1 MTLPVRSIFLP
12 AATLAA
18 LLALSACGK
27 HDDSQQAAPAG
38 ASTAPAA
45 PAPAASAPAPAN
57 APATASTAA
66 APAAPQAAAPQAA
79 AAPAAA
85 SFKVGTVTLGTAVGT
100 DHKVSKAKTAFAPSD
115 KAIYA
120 SVATDGSTPGSN
132 LSAKWTFEDGSAV
145 SDTSKTVATDG
156 PAVTTFK
163 VQNPSD
169 WPEGKYKLV
178 VAVDGKAAATQDFEI
193 KKK

>member
-1 MTLPVRSIFLP
+1 MTLSARTFLFP
-12 AATLAA
+12 AATMAA

-27 HDDSQQAAPAG
+27 QDESQQAAPAG
-38 ASTAPAA
+38 ASTAPATPAPAATAPA
-45 PAPAASAPAPAN
+45 PAPAASAPAAASTTAATA
-57 APATASTAA
+57 APAAPTAA
-66 APAAPQAAAPQAA
+66 APAA
-79 AAPAAA
+79 
-85 SFKVGTVTLGTAVGT
+85 SFKVDTVTLGSVVGN
-100 DHKVSKAKTAFAPSD
+100 DHKVSKAKTSFAPGD

-163 VQNPSD
+163 VQNPSE

-178 VAVDGKAAATQDFEI
+178 VAVDGKAAATQDFEV

>member
-1 MTLPVRSIFLP
+1 MTLSARTFLFP

-18 LLALSACGK
+18 VLALSACGK
-27 HDDSQQAAPAG
+27 HDDGQQAAPAG
-38 ASTAPAA
+38 ASTAPATPAPAATA
-45 PAPAASAPAPAN
+45 PAPAASAPAA
-57 APATASTAA
+57 ASTTAAAA
-66 APAAPQAAAPQAA
+66 APAAPVA

-85 SFKVGTVTLGTAVGT
+85 SFKVDTVTLGSVVGN
-100 DHKVSKAKTAFAPSD
+100 DHKVSKAKTSFAPSD

-163 VQNPSD
+163 VQNPSE

-178 VAVDGKAAATQDFEI
+178 VAVDGKAAATQDFEV

>member
-1 MTLPVRSIFLP
+1 MTLSARTFLFP
-12 AATLAA
+12 AATMAA

-27 HDDSQQAAPAG
+27 QDEGQTAPAG
-38 ASTAPAA
+38 ASTAPATPAPAATA
-45 PAPAASAPAPAN
+45 PAPAAGAPAA
-57 APATASTAA
+57 ASTTAA
-66 APAAPQAAAPQAA
+66 AVAPAAPAA

-85 SFKVGTVTLGTAVGT
+85 GFKVDTVTLGSVVGN
-100 DHKVSKAKTAFAPSD
+100 DHKVSKAKTSFAPSD

-163 VQNPSD
+163 VQNPSE

-178 VAVDGKAAATQDFEI
+178 VAVDGKAAATQDFEV

>member
-1 MTLPVRSIFLP
+1 MTLSARTFLFP
-12 AATLAA
+12 AATMAA

-27 HDDSQQAAPAG
+27 QDESQQAAPAG
-38 ASTAPAA
+38 ASTAPATPAPAATA
-45 PAPAASAPAPAN
+45 PAPAASAPAA
-57 APATASTAA
+57 ASTTAAAA
-66 APAAPQAAAPQAA
+66 APAAPA

-85 SFKVGTVTLGTAVGT
+85 SFKVDTVTLGSVVGN
-100 DHKVSKAKTAFAPSD
+100 DHKVSKAKTSFAPGD

-163 VQNPSD
+163 VQNPSE

-178 VAVDGKAAATQDFEI
+178 VAVDGKAAATQDFEV

>member
-1 MTLPVRSIFLP
+1 MTLSARTFVFP

-27 HDDSQQAAPAG
+27 HDEGQQTAPAG
-38 ASTAPAA
+38 ASTAPATPAPAATA
-45 PAPAASAPAPAN
+45 PAPAASAPAA
-57 APATASTAA
+57 ASTTAAAA
-66 APAAPQAAAPQAA
+66 APAAPTAA

-85 SFKVGTVTLGTAVGT
+85 SFKVGMVTLGSVVGN
-100 DHKVSKAKTAFAPSD
+100 DHKVSKAKTSFAPSD

-163 VQNPSD
+163 VQNPSE

-178 VAVDGKAAATQDFEI
+178 VAVDGKAAATQDFEV

>member
-1 MTLPVRSIFLP
+1 MTLSARTFLFP

-18 LLALSACGK
+18 VLALSACGK
-27 HDDSQQAAPAG
+27 HDDGQQAAPAG
-38 ASTAPAA
+38 ASTAPATPAPAATA
-45 PAPAASAPAPAN
+45 PAPAASAPAA
-57 APATASTAA
+57 ASTTAAAA
-66 APAAPQAAAPQAA
+66 APAAPAA
-79 AAPAAA
+79 AAPAA
-85 SFKVGTVTLGTAVGT
+85 SFKVDTVTLGSVVGN
-100 DHKVSKAKTAFAPSD
+100 DHKVSKAKTSFAPSD

-163 VQNPSD
+163 VQNPSE

>member
-1 MTLPVRSIFLP
+1 MTLSARTFLFP

-18 LLALSACGK
+18 ALALSACGK

-38 ASTAPAA
+38 ASTAPATPAAAATA
-45 PAPAASAPAPAN
+45 PAPAASTPAA
-57 APATASTAA
+57 ASTTAAAA
-66 APAAPQAAAPQAA
+66 APAAPAA
-79 AAPAAA
+79 AAPAA
-85 SFKVGTVTLGTAVGT
+85 SFKVDTVTLGSVVGN
-100 DHKVSKAKTAFAPSD
+100 DHKVSKAKTSFAPSD

-163 VQNPSD
+163 VQNPSE

-178 VAVDGKAAATQDFEI
+178 VAVDGKAAATQDFEV

>member
-1 MTLPVRSIFLP
+1 MTLSARTFLFP

-18 LLALSACGK
+18 VLALSACGK
-27 HDDSQQAAPAG
+27 HDDDQQAAPAG
-38 ASTAPAA
+38 ASTAPATPAPAATA
-45 PAPAASAPAPAN
+45 PAPAASAPAA
-57 APATASTAA
+57 ASTTAAAA
-66 APAAPQAAAPQAA
+66 APAAPAA
-79 AAPAAA
+79 AAPAA
-85 SFKVGTVTLGTAVGT
+85 SFKVDTVTLGSVVGN
-100 DHKVSKAKTAFAPSD
+100 DHKVSKAKTSFAPSD

-163 VQNPSD
+163 VQNPSE

-178 VAVDGKAAATQDFEI
+178 VAVDGKAAATQDFEV

>member
-1 MTLPVRSIFLP
+1 MTPSTRSFIFP

-27 HDDSQQAAPAG
+27 HDDGQQAAPAG

-45 PAPAASAPAPAN
+45 PAPAATAPAPATS
-57 APATASTAA
+57 APAAASTTAAAA
-66 APAAPQAAAPQAA
+66 APAAPAAAP
-79 AAPAAA
+79 APAAA
-85 SFKVGTVTLGTAVGT
+85 SFKVDTVTLGSVVGN
-100 DHKVSKAKTAFAPSD
+100 DHKVSKAKTSFAPTD

-163 VQNPSD
+163 VQNPSE

-178 VAVDGKAAATQDFEI
+178 VAVDGKAAATQDFDV

>member
-1 MTLPVRSIFLP
+1 MTLSARTFLFP

-18 LLALSACGK
+18 VLALSACGK
-27 HDDSQQAAPAG
+27 HDDGQQAAPAG
-38 ASTAPAA
+38 ASTAPATPAPAATA
-45 PAPAASAPAPAN
+45 PAPAASAPAA
-57 APATASTAA
+57 ASTTAAAA
-66 APAAPQAAAPQAA
+66 APAAPAA

-85 SFKVGTVTLGTAVGT
+85 SFKVDTVTLGSVVGN
-100 DHKVSKAKTAFAPSD
+100 DHKVSKAKTSFAPSD

-163 VQNPSD
+163 VQNPSE

>member
-1 MTLPVRSIFLP
+1 MTLSARTFLFP

-18 LLALSACGK
+18 VLALSACGK
-27 HDDSQQAAPAG
+27 HDDGQQAAPAG
-38 ASTAPAA
+38 ASTAPATPAPAATA
-45 PAPAASAPAPAN
+45 PAPAASAPAA
-57 APATASTAA
+57 ASTTAAAA
-66 APAAPQAAAPQAA
+66 APAAPAA

-85 SFKVGTVTLGTAVGT
+85 SFKVDTVTLGSVVGN
-100 DHKVSKAKTAFAPSD
+100 DHKVSKAKTSFAPSD

-163 VQNPSD
+163 VQNPSE

-178 VAVDGKAAATQDFEI
+178 VAVDGKAAATQDFEV

>member
-1 MTLPVRSIFLP
+1 MTLSARTFLFP
-12 AATLAA
+12 AAAMAA

-27 HDDSQQAAPAG
+27 QDESQQAAPAG
-38 ASTAPAA
+38 ASTAPATPAPAATA
-45 PAPAASAPAPAN
+45 PAPAASAPAA
-57 APATASTAA
+57 ASTTAAAA
-66 APAAPQAAAPQAA
+66 APAAPAA

-85 SFKVGTVTLGTAVGT
+85 SFKVDTVTLGSVVGN
-100 DHKVSKAKTAFAPSD
+100 DHKVSKARTSFAPGD

-163 VQNPSD
+163 VQNPSE

-178 VAVDGKAAATQDFEI
+178 VAVDGKAAATQDFEV

>member
-1 MTLPVRSIFLP
+1 MTLSARTLLFP

-27 HDDSQQAAPAG
+27 HDEGQQAAPAG
-38 ASTAPAA
+38 ASTAPATPAPAATA
-45 PAPAASAPAPAN
+45 PAPAASAPAA
-57 APATASTAA
+57 ASTTAA
-66 APAAPQAAAPQAA
+66 ATAPAAAP

-85 SFKVGTVTLGTAVGT
+85 SFKVDTVTLGAVVGN
-100 DHKVSKAKTAFAPSD
+100 DHKVSKAKTSFAPTD

-163 VQNPSD
+163 VQNPSE

-178 VAVDGKAAATQDFEI
+178 VAVDGKAAATQDFEV

>member
-1 MTLPVRSIFLP
+1 MTLSARTFLFP
-12 AATLAA
+12 AATMAA

-27 HDDSQQAAPAG
+27 HDEGQQAAPAG
-38 ASTAPAA
+38 ASRAPATPAPAATA
-45 PAPAASAPAPAN
+45 PAPAASAPAA
-57 APATASTAA
+57 ASTTAA
-66 APAAPQAAAPQAA
+66 STAPAAPAAA
-79 AAPAAA
+79 AAPAAT
-85 SFKVGTVTLGTAVGT
+85 SFKVDTVTLGSVVGN
-100 DHKVSKAKTAFAPSD
+100 DHKVSKAKTSFAPTD

-163 VQNPSD
+163 VQNPSE

-178 VAVDGKAAATQDFEI
+178 VAVDGKAAATQDFEV

>member
-1 MTLPVRSIFLP
+1 MTLSARTFLFP

-18 LLALSACGK
+18 ALALSACGK

-38 ASTAPAA
+38 ASTAPATPAAAATA
-45 PAPAASAPAPAN
+45 PAPAASAPAA
-57 APATASTAA
+57 ASTTAAAA
-66 APAAPQAAAPQAA
+66 APAAPAA
-79 AAPAAA
+79 AAPAA
-85 SFKVGTVTLGTAVGT
+85 SFKVDTVTLGSVVGN
-100 DHKVSKAKTAFAPSD
+100 DHKVSKAKTSFAPSD

-163 VQNPSD
+163 VQNPSE

-178 VAVDGKAAATQDFEI
+178 VAVDGKAAATQDFEV

>member
-1 MTLPVRSIFLP
+1 MTLSARTFLFP

-18 LLALSACGK
+18 VLALSACGK
-27 HDDSQQAAPAG
+27 HDDGQQAAPAG
-38 ASTAPAA
+38 ASTAPATPAPAATA
-45 PAPAASAPAPAN
+45 PAPAASAPAA
-57 APATASTAA
+57 ASTTAAAA
-66 APAAPQAAAPQAA
+66 APAAPAA
-79 AAPAAA
+79 AAPAA
-85 SFKVGTVTLGTAVGT
+85 SFKVDTVTLGSVVGN
-100 DHKVSKAKTAFAPSD
+100 DHKVSKAKTSFAPSD

-163 VQNPSD
+163 VQNPSE

-178 VAVDGKAAATQDFEI
+178 VAVDGKAAATQDFEV

>member
-1 MTLPVRSIFLP
+1 MTLSARTFLFP
-12 AATLAA
+12 AATMAA

-27 HDDSQQAAPAG
+27 QDESQQTAPAG
-38 ASTAPAA
+38 ASTAPATPAPAATA
-45 PAPAASAPAPAN
+45 PAPAASAPAA
-57 APATASTAA
+57 ASTTAAAA
-66 APAAPQAAAPQAA
+66 APAAPAA

-85 SFKVGTVTLGTAVGT
+85 SFKVDTVTLGSVVGN
-100 DHKVSKAKTAFAPSD
+100 DHKVSKAKTSFAPGD

-163 VQNPSD
+163 VQNPSE

-178 VAVDGKAAATQDFEI
+178 VAVDGKAAATQDFEV